1 MWICS
6 LIYRGALTAI
16 EISVACVGKIIG
28 CCGGTLM
35 LPEAGTRK
43 HGAGYGN
50 DGFLPVHKVERF
62 D

>member
-1 MWICS
+1 
-6 LIYRGALTAI
+6 
-16 EISVACVGKIIG
+16 
-28 CCGGTLM
+28 M

-62 D
+62 DQAK